1 MVAKLE
7 TIRKKI
13 RNKKKLGFSERARA
27 VNKGLLP
34 SASKKGKSQE
44 VVSSNIKK
52 LKKEGKPHKQ
62 AIAIAL
68 TTAGYKQSNLK
79 EGPKKERLVKLLM
92 KARRD
97 VAQALKEKN
106 KTKERL
112 ARNRVQKYK
121 VALGERSG
129 NKKSKSNNKKSS
141 RKT

>member
-1 MVAKLE
+1 MPL
-7 TIRKKI
+7 
-13 RNKKKLGFSERARA
+13 
-27 VNKGLLP
+27 
-34 SASKKGKSQE
+34 KKGKSQK
-44 VVSSNIKK
+44 VVSSNIRK
-52 LKKEGKPHKQ
+52 LKKEGNPPRH

-79 EGPKKERLVKLLM
+79 EGPKKDRLVKLLM

-97 VAQALKEKN
+97 VGQALKEKN

-129 NKKSKSNNKKSS
+129 NKKS
-141 RKT
+141 